1 MRTFAGMAAGVILV
15 AALAG
20 CAGQGQAGGDSAPAP
35 STTAATKP
43 PTGRP
48 ATPGGAETV
57 EGGCGGTELLR
68 GAKPRWTDGAGVGS
82 LQMPYALSDN
92 GDVAAFVFG
101 HPLEAREPEPYSD
114 KILWVVRLPRGGQPL
129 HITGRPSG
137 AEDGP
142 TFEVTQ
148 PANSGPGE
156 IYPSEV
162 VAPEPGCWHLTL
174 RWNGHVDSIELSY
187 VAERSATVPPW

>member
-15 AALAG
+15 AVLAG
-20 CAGQGQAGGDSAPAP
+20 CAVQGPAGGDSASAP
-35 STTAATKP
+35 SATAAAKP

-114 KILWVVRLPRGGQPL
+114 KILAPHPALERTRRQHRAVLRRRAQRHSSSVV
-129 HITGRPSG
+129 T
-137 AEDGP
+137 
-142 TFEVTQ
+142 
-148 PANSGPGE
+148 
-156 IYPSEV
+156 
-162 VAPEPGCWHLTL
+162 
-174 RWNGHVDSIELSY
+174 
-187 VAERSATVPPW
+187 